1 MKKIRF
7 PALILFLKR
16 IVIVVGEAGFPFCN
30 VIREAHGGTQGQ
42 CLKDYCMKYLV
53 VLSVFLLLSGCKP
66 DLENQVFGL
75 IKNSNPDWRPNI
87 TEYRDSFIFCD
98 ERGYLF
104 SLCGPHLADLSILSK
119 YDLWTC
125 WLLTYDG
132 ADLNFLQNSPN
143 LLQVAVRDAPQ
154 LIDISAL
161 ADKNIKTLVISR
173 TPILN
178 L

>member
-1 MKKIRF
+1 M
-7 PALILFLKR
+7 
-16 IVIVVGEAGFPFCN
+16 
-30 VIREAHGGTQGQ
+30 
-42 CLKDYCMKYLV
+42 
-53 VLSVFLLLSGCKP
+53 
-66 DLENQVFGL
+66 
-75 IKNSNPDWRPNI
+75 
-87 TEYRDSFIFCD
+87 
-98 ERGYLF
+98 
-104 SLCGPHLADLSILSK
+104 CGPHLADLSILSK

-173 TPILN
+173 TPLLKNFEPLKQLNPEVLILTGNPNISDLSFLEKMKN
-178 L
+178 LRFLDLSDDPLITDISILQKLPCLESVNLTNTNVRNIEVLNDKN

>member
-1 MKKIRF
+1 MTAKPWGNWPEYGQQNHRDSGVPGQQKMKKIRF

-87 TEYRDSFIFCD
+87 TEYRDSFIFVMSEDIYFHC
-98 ERGYLF
+98 
-104 SLCGPHLADLSILSK
+104 A
-119 YDLWTC
+119 
-125 WLLTYDG
+125 
-132 ADLNFLQNSPN
+132 A
-143 LLQVAVRDAPQ
+143 
-154 LIDISAL
+154 LI
-161 ADKNIKTLVISR
+161 
-173 TPILN
+173 
-178 L
+178 